1 MNKFKNILNDLT
13 NGWAFL
19 YTAIYGM
26 VAFVLGVYTTTIN
39 IFTKG
44 LNGDILTTTLFCS
57 ACLYL
62 FISIISL
69 PIFIY
74 TQIHK
79 KIHVTLKIILLLA
92 LIMFF
97 IFLGKHAFHFEPG
110 TAIFMVV
117 YMIFGVPFFILLYAI
132 PSLILLILDLKH
144 KIKTPMWNIKNKK
157 YLIFFVFYTAICFVI
172 LIYIFILSS
181 TSTSIT

>member
-1 MNKFKNILNDLT
+1 MNKFKNILNDIT

-26 VAFVLGVYTTTIN
+26 VAFMLGLYTAIINTFTSGLDETFLTTTI
-39 IFTKG
+39 
-44 LNGDILTTTLFCS
+44 LCS

-79 KIHVTLKIILLLA
+79 KIHITLKIILLLA

-97 IFLGKHAFHFEPG
+97 IFLGKHVLHFESG
-110 TAIFMVV
+110 SAIFVVV
-117 YMIFGVPFFILLYAI
+117 YMIFGIPFFVILYAI
-132 PSLILLILDLKH
+132 PTLILLILDLKH
-144 KIKTPMWNIKNKK
+144 KINYPKYNFKNKK
-157 YLIFFVFYTAICFVI
+157 IPTFFV
-172 LIYIFILSS
+172 IYIFICFIYIIY
-181 TSTSIT
+181 TFTK